1 MIARV
6 DNICCLRA
14 EDPEEGR
21 RRIIYAAATH
31 YYCYLQIAL
40 KHAGLYEPATASI
53 FAPNH
58 CWHLGAPDLFHE
70 ALYMEGAG
78 SDLYD
83 LRIVASIKVAKCH

>member
-1 MIARV
+1 MQPHT
-6 DNICCLRA
+6 D
-14 EDPEEGR
+14 
-21 RRIIYAAATH
+21 TH
-31 YYCYLQIAL
+31 FYCYLQIAL
-40 KHAGLYEPATASI
+40 KHSGLYEPATASI

-70 ALYMEGAG
+70 ALYMEGTG